1 PAPGADDNASGTSAV
16 LEIARVMKKLNYQP
30 EATIKFVCFASEEIG
45 APMHG
50 SNIYAENASDLGL
63 DIKLMLNLDMI
74 AYTEQALDSSIVDIS
89 WYAEGEYYR
98 DFAKSIAE
106 KYTMLSAKNG
116 WFDGPSD
123 SRSFAEE
130 GFSAIFFTEH
140 EFNPNAHH
148 PTDLVIHCNMDYC
161 AEVTKASCATLIGN
175 MVMPKE
181 VDNFTVTDKGN
192 GSSLV
197 LNWSANNDDDLVGY
211 YVYVGTD
218 SNNYD
223 TVYTTSD
230 TSYILKDLTEGTQ
243 YYIGITVY
251 DSDGYQSLMNETTG
265 IPNSIPLAPAGLS
278 ETALWHAVEINWLNN
293 LELDLFGYNIYR
305 STPSLEDTLL
315 QLNTSVLADTFFID
329 TSPQN
334 GFYHNYYISAL
345 DSSFNESL
353 LSQPIVSRCVSLDQ
367 GILVIDE
374 TSDGDGTIY
383 NPTDEEVDN
392 FYENLFININQETI
406 DLKEIGEIRLADIG
420 AYSTIIWHGN
430 DYFNLD
436 ISQTRIDLLKEYLE
450 YGGNFLYTGYVPS
463 KAFEGNVVYLI
474 FLYYSGHG
482 VKAFLSYHRKQE
494 VSTCHNR
501 IADASIPKNSNW
513 KRSSLHNPEAELLRK
528 LPGIWVLNPA
538 C

>member
-1 PAPGADDNASGTSAV
+1 
-16 LEIARVMKKLNYQP
+16 
-30 EATIKFVCFASEEIG
+30 
-45 APMHG
+45 
-50 SNIYAENASDLGL
+50 
-63 DIKLMLNLDMI
+63 
-74 AYTEQALDSSIVDIS
+74 
-89 WYAEGEYYR
+89 
-98 DFAKSIAE
+98 
-106 KYTMLSAKNG
+106 
-116 WFDGPSD
+116 
-123 SRSFAEE
+123 
-130 GFSAIFFTEH
+130 
-140 EFNPNAHH
+140 
-148 PTDLVIHCNMDYC
+148 
-161 AEVTKASCATLIGN
+161 
-175 MVMPKE
+175 MPKE
-181 VDNFTVTDKGN
+181 VDNFTVTDKGDGN
-192 GSSLV
+192 SLV

-230 TSYILKDLTEGTQ
+230 TSLILKELIEGTQ
-243 YYIGITVY
+243 YYIGIAVY
-251 DSDGYQSLMNETTG
+251 DSDGYESLINEKNG

-278 ETALWHAVEINWLNN
+278 EIALWHAVEINWLNK

-305 STPSLEDTLL
+305 STPSTEDTLL

-383 NPTDEEVDN
+383 NPTDEEVDI

-450 YGGNFLYTGYVPS
+450 YGGNLLYTGYVPS
-463 KAFEGNVVYLI
+463 KAFEGNVVYPADYSSGDFIYDYLKIQHVDHKFGSRFSGAISDNNYPTIYVDSLKTDSSINYHLRRIESLI
-474 FLYYSGHG
+474 PTSEANEIYRYQTYYDTSTAQGSMKNEPVGVEYIGDDYKAITLSFPLYYMNIDQA
-482 VKAFLSYHRKQE
+482 KALIEYIMIEKFNEVVAIEDLEQE
-494 VSTCHNR
+494 TTPS
-501 IADASIPKNSNW
+501 KF
-513 KRSSLHNPEAELLRK
+513 
-528 LPGIWVLNPA
+528 VLNQNYPNPFNPTTMITYQIPTISDVDISIYNILGQKVITLVSEKKQSGYHMVEWDA
-538 C
+538 GNQASGIYYYVFRTGDYKDVKKMVRLK